1 MDVPKEI
8 EEKIAP
14 YIYKGENIKLI
25 NIKYKDNLYRE
36 IQFRKKAFGK
46 GKYIL
51 KGVLYLS
58 EENGIVKNQFLLQ
71 ELGKLSFHY
80 KNIFD
85 RDNGLSLISTY
96 EDQGAIKRHEDDFHR
111 AIKAIGFLKDELTFD
126 IENVKSIIEKV
137 IRLRE
142 ERNKSL
148 EDIIKLENILK
159 SQDYV
164 FNQEIFLKSHS
175 IFEEVLRG
183 NFQSIKSIYSIREY
197 YDELKKQCSKNKRS
211 FSIKFNLK
219 LKEDLIKLDYVL
231 RYFEKVINT
240 YSGIVDFNENNY
252 IKFIRSR
259 HNEVIKENLN
269 GIRGVELN
277 NK

>member
-164 FNQEIFLKSHS
+164 FNQEIFL
-175 IFEEVLRG
+175 
-183 NFQSIKSIYSIREY
+183 
-197 YDELKKQCSKNKRS
+197 
-211 FSIKFNLK
+211 
-219 LKEDLIKLDYVL
+219 
-231 RYFEKVINT
+231 
-240 YSGIVDFNENNY
+240 
-252 IKFIRSR
+252 
-259 HNEVIKENLN
+259 
-269 GIRGVELN
+269 
-277 NK
+277 